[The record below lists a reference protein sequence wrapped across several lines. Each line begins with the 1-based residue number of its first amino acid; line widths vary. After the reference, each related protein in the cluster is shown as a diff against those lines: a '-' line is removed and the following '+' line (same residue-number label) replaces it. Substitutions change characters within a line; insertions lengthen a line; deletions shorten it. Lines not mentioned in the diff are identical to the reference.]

1 MAVTS
6 FKTSSMT
13 TGSKRARVWD
23 QSSSPG
29 NFESIATNTVTAA
42 TINEVVFSNIP
53 QTYTHLQLRFT
64 ARCNLAASTDNNA
77 EMYFNSD
84 TTSNYS
90 QHGMYSNNLS
100 ATGTFANVNMNH
112 LLAGR
117 TTAASSTSGVFGV
130 GIIDILDY
138 TNTNKF
144 KTIRS
149 LTGHDQNGSGFLFL
163 FSGNWRSTAA
173 ITSIRFIPANS
184 AAWVQNSNFSLYGV
198 I

>member
-1 MAVTS
+1 
-6 FKTSSMT
+6 MT
-13 TGSKRARVWD
+13 TGSKRARAWD

-29 NFESIATNTVTAA
+29 NFESIATNTVGVSGASE
-42 TINEVVFSNIP
+42 ILFSNIP

-64 ARCNLAASTDNNA
+64 GRCNLASNTDNNA
-77 EMYFNSD
+77 EMIFNSD
-84 TTSNYS
+84 TGSNYS
-90 QHGMYSNNLS
+90 QHGLYSNNLS
-100 ATGTFANVNMNH
+100 ATGTFANINQTNM
-112 LLAGR
+112 LAGR
-117 TTAASSTSGVFGV
+117 TPGAGSTANVFGV

-144 KTIRS
+144 KTIKS

-184 AAWVQNSNFSLYGV
+184 ASWIQHSNFALYGV

>member
-6 FKTSSMT
+6 FRTSSMT

-29 NFESIATNTVTAA
+29 NFESIAT
-42 TINEVVFSNIP
+42 TIVGAGGTNEILFSSIP

-84 TTSNYS
+84 TGSNYS
-90 QHGMYSNNLS
+90 QHGLYSNNTS
-100 ATGTFANVNMNH
+100 APGTFGNVSQINV
-112 LLAGR
+112 LAGR
-117 TTAASSTSGVFGV
+117 TPGASSTAGIFGI
-130 GIIDILDY
+130 GIVDILDY

-149 LTGHDQNGSGFLFL
+149 LTGHDQNGSGFIFL
-163 FSGNWRSTAA
+163 FSGNWRSNSA

-184 AAWVQNSNFSLYGV
+184 ASWVQYSNFALYGV